1 MLAAAVAAY
10 LPSCTHNHSHES
22 HNHETTETEDHDQH
36 DHEHEGHDHE
46 NEGHEGHDHE
56 GEDHDGDEIVLKPET
71 ATRFGVETAIVNPG
85 KALRSIKVSG
95 TIVTEAG
102 DNAVITAPTAGIV
115 HFNSGISEGKS
126 ISAGTSIASISAEG
140 VSGGD
145 PNVAAKTRLDAAKRE
160 LDRVTPL
167 HKEGIVST
175 RDYNAA
181 LTAYEEA
188 KAAYSSRGAQ
198 GRATSPIS
206 GAITSIIVANGQYVN
221 TGDVIATVSA
231 NGNLVLRAD
240 LPEKYYK
247 LLPQISD
254 ANVKTAYA
262 DSAFTISSIG
272 GKRVTSAAVMSATR
286 PGYIPVVF
294 SFDNRRAGTPA
305 GAAAEVYLLVDGD
318 DSEAITVPIQ
328 ALSEQ
333 QGNFF
338 VYVRVDEHGYLKTAV
353 TVAGTDGRNAVI
365 ASGLHPGQE
374 VVVKGASIVR
384 MAETSSVAPEGHH
397 HH

>member
-1 MLAAAVAAY
+1 MLAIAIAAY
-10 LPSCTHNHSHES
+10 LPSCS
-22 HNHETTETEDHDQH
+22 HNHAHEGHNHELSEAEDHDGH

-46 NEGHEGHDHE
+46 NEGHEGHNHE
-56 GEDHDGDEIVLKPET
+56 GEDHDSDEIVLKPET
-71 ATRFGVETAIVNPG
+71 ATRFGVETAIVTPG

-95 TIVTEAG
+95 SIITEAG

-115 HFNSGISEGKS
+115 RFNSGISEGKS
-126 ISAGTSIASISAEG
+126 VGAGTSIASISAEG

-175 RDYNAA
+175 RDYNTA
-181 LTAYEEA
+181 LAAYEEA
-188 KAAYSSRGAQ
+188 KAAYSVRGAQ
-198 GRATSPIS
+198 GRATSPIA
-206 GAITSIIVANGQYVN
+206 GAITSIMVANGQYVN
-221 TGDVIATVSA
+221 AGDVIATVSA

-247 LLPQISD
+247 LLPHISD
-254 ANVKTAYA
+254 ANVKTSYA
-262 DSAFTISSIG
+262 DSTFTISSIG
-272 GKRVTSAAVMSATR
+272 GKRVTSTAVMSATR
-286 PGYIPVVF
+286 PGYIPVIF
-294 SFDNRRAGTPA
+294 SFDNRRANAPA

-318 DSEAITVPIQ
+318 YSDAITVPVE

-338 VYVRVDEHGYLKTAV
+338 VYVRVDEHGYQKTAV
-353 TVAGTDGRNAVI
+353 NVAGNDGRNVII
-365 ASGLHPGQE
+365 ASGLRPGHE